1 VPFIKC
7 VSVRW
12 GFEQGL
18 LPEQRAAFADFATK
32 IAVGYQPMEWLTW
45 IAEFDSTAFS
55 QADIDKYND
64 DMKRVS
70 PDLVAT
76 RVVVSAAGIGRDT
89 EIESIAGALY
99 EFDSKIAKHL
109 VVTRAPYPIPTGKRP
124 QCGNWLICT
133 KHSLMQTMPLLPP
146 YPSSSGGRLK
156 GLRSERSTAWTNG
169 SPLALHRI
177 DGRQAE
183 PVRA

>member
-18 LPEQRAAFADFATK
+18 LPEQRAAFADFAMK

-64 DMKRVS
+64 DMKRVF

-109 VVTRAPYPIPTGKRP
+109 ARYKSAV
-124 QCGNWLICT
+124 
-133 KHSLMQTMPLLPP
+133 SD
-146 YPSSSGGRLK
+146 S
-156 GLRSERSTAWTNG
+156 
-169 SPLALHRI
+169 
-177 DGRQAE
+177 DRQASA
-183 PVRA
+183 VRELANLHQALIDADNAFVAAVSKLVGPPPQGSTV